1 MGVRERTGWDG
12 TVLESRSVMSPSRVQ
27 ELVEYRLHYAIVLDQ
42 VEAGYWTFA
51 AWSRGLAFCGG
62 VVEEVRDVL
71 Y

>member
-1 MGVRERTGWDG
+1 
-12 TVLESRSVMSPSRVQ
+12 MSPSRVQ

-51 AWSRGLAFCGG
+51 VWSRGLAFCGG
-62 VVEEVRDVL
+62 VVEEVRDML